1 MNSSDM
7 WLAAAVDG
15 QFDLK
20 ADDIVVVVDMV
31 DPRAV
36 DDGEVGVGEHT
47 DVVAVVLATN
57 GGVVAAFKDDVWSDD
72 F

>member
-1 MNSSDM
+1 M
-7 WLAAAVDG
+7 DG

-31 DPRAV
+31 DPRTV
-36 DDGEVGVGEHT
+36 DDGEVGEHA
-47 DVVAVVLATN
+47 DVVAVVLATK

>member
-7 WLAAAVDG
+7 LLAAAVDG

-31 DPRAV
+31 DSRTV
-36 DDGEVGVGEHT
+36 DDGEVGVGEQA
-47 DVVAVVLATN
+47 DVAAVVLATN
-57 GGVVAAFKDDVWSDD
+57 GGVAAVFKDVV
-72 F
+72 